1 MDIILVS
8 DKLAKARTITVSLP
22 QLALLALALVG
33 SMVALTTAL
42 NYTLLRYAAELDL
55 PYLYLHRLVASSQQ
69 EQTARS
75 ESYLR
80 DNLSAMAVRLGQMQA
95 QLLRLDTLGE
105 RLARLAGFRPQ
116 DLMFGQTPGQGG
128 AVSSL
133 PSQDLSLGDLT
144 EQLEVLTRQV
154 DDRGDKLGVLES
166 LFTADSVRKKL
177 VPTMLPVQAGWH
189 ASDYGWRID
198 PFSGQNAFHEG
209 IDFLADQG
217 TAIHAAA
224 GGVVVYSDFHP
235 QYGNM
240 IEIDHGNDYVSRY
253 AHASKRVVKLGDVVL
268 SGARIAEVGRTGRA
282 TGTHLHFEVRHRGVP
297 QNPTHFL
304 RLPG

>member
-8 DKLAKARTITVSLP
+8 AKLAKARTISIGLP
-22 QLALLALALVG
+22 QLAGACLLA
-33 SMVALTTAL
+33 VATVVTLTTAL
-42 NYTLLRYAAELDL
+42 NYALLRYAADQKLPIVQDL
-55 PYLYLHRLVASSQQ
+55 IVVPQQ
-69 EQTARS
+69 EEAAHS

-80 DNLSAMAVRLGQMQA
+80 ESLSTMAVRLGQMQA

-105 RLARLAGFRPQ
+105 RLAGLAGFSPQ

-133 PSQDLSLGDLT
+133 QSQDLSLGDLSR
-144 EQLEVLTRQV
+144 QLDVLTRDA

-166 LFTADSVRKKL
+166 LFTTDRARKKL
-177 VPTMLPVQAGWH
+177 VPTVLPVHAGWH
-189 ASDYGWRID
+189 SSNYGWRID
-198 PFSGQNAFHEG
+198 PFTGQRAFHEG
-209 IDFLADQG
+209 IDFIAGHG
-217 TAIHAAA
+217 TVIQAAA

-240 IEIDHGNDYVSRY
+240 IEIDHGNDLVSRY
-253 AHASKRVVKLGDVVL
+253 AHASKRLVKTGDVVL
-268 SGARIAEVGRTGRA
+268 SGATIAHVGRTGRA

-297 QNPTHFL
+297 QNPTQFL

>member
-1 MDIILVS
+1 MDVILVS
-8 DKLAKARTITVSLP
+8 QKLARARTITVGLP
-22 QLALLALALVG
+22 QLALLALIGVG
-33 SMVALTTAL
+33 SIVALTTVL
-42 NYTLLRYAAELDL
+42 NVVVLRYATELKL
-55 PYLYLHRLVASSQQ
+55 PYVNRVFVSGAH
-69 EQTARS
+69 EQLMHE

-80 DNLSAMAVRLGQMQA
+80 DNLSAMAMRVGQMQA

-105 RLARLAGFRPQ
+105 RLAKLAGFRPQ
-116 DLMFGQTPGQGG
+116 ELMFGQTPGQGG

-133 PSQDLSLGDLT
+133 PSQDLSFGDLT
-144 EQLEVLTRQV
+144 QQLDSLSRQV

-166 LFTADSVRKKL
+166 LYTQDSARKKL
-177 VPTMLPVQAGWH
+177 VPTVVPVQAGWH
-189 ASDYGWRID
+189 SSNYGWRID
-198 PFSGQNAFHEG
+198 PFSGQRAFHEG
-209 IDFLADQG
+209 IDFMADLG

-240 IEIDHGNDYVSRY
+240 VEIDHGNELVSRY
-253 AHASKRVVKLGDVVL
+253 AHASKRLVRAGDVVL
-268 SGARIAEVGRTGRA
+268 SGSPIAEVGRSGRS

-297 QNPTHFL
+297 QNPAQFL

>member
-8 DKLAKARTITVSLP
+8 DRLARARTIKVSLP
-22 QLALLALALVG
+22 QLALLGFGLVG
-33 SMVALTTAL
+33 LIIAVTTAL
-42 NYTLLRYAAELDL
+42 NFTLLRYAADHKLA
-55 PYLYLHRLVASSQQ
+55 YVQRLVAPAKH
-69 EQTARS
+69 EQTSRS
-75 ESYLR
+75 DSYLR
-80 DNLSAMAVRLGQMQA
+80 ESLSAMAVRLGQMQA

-105 RLARLAGFRPQ
+105 RLAKLAGFRPQ

-128 AVSSL
+128 AASSL

-144 EQLEVLTRQV
+144 KQLELLTRQV

-166 LFTADSVRKKL
+166 LLTMDSARKKL
-177 VPTMLPVQAGWH
+177 VPTVLPVQAGWH
-189 ASDYGWRID
+189 SSNYGWRID
-198 PFSGQNAFHEG
+198 PFSGQRAFHEG

-217 TAIHAAA
+217 TGIHAAA
-224 GGVVVYSDFHP
+224 GGVVVYAEHHP

-240 IEIDHGNDYVSRY
+240 VEIDHGNDLVSRY
-253 AHASKRVVKLGDVVL
+253 AHASKLLVKVGDVVL

-297 QNPTHFL
+297 QNPTQFL

>member
-8 DKLAKARTITVSLP
+8 QKLAKARTIKVSAP
-22 QLALLALALVG
+22 QLALLALGLVTLV
-33 SMVALTTAL
+33 VALTTTL
-42 NYTLLRYAAELDL
+42 NLVLLRYAADSKV
-55 PYLYLHRLVASSQQ
+55 PYFTQLLASVQPSDYERQ
-69 EQTARS
+69 

-80 DNLSAMAVRLGQMQA
+80 ENLNAMAVRVGQMQA

-105 RLARLAGFRPQ
+105 RLAKLAGFRPQ
-116 DLMFGQTPGQGG
+116 DLMFGQKPGQGG

-133 PSQDLSLGDLT
+133 PSRDLSLGDLT
-144 EQLEVLTRQV
+144 QQLELLTRDV

-166 LFTADSVRKKL
+166 LFTLDSARKKL
-177 VPTMLPVQAGWH
+177 VPTMLPVQAGWN
-189 ASDYGWRID
+189 SSNYGWRID
-198 PFSGQNAFHEG
+198 PFSGQRAFHEG
-209 IDFLADQG
+209 IDFIAEHG

-224 GGVVVYSDFHP
+224 GGVVVFSDFHP

-240 IEIDHGNDYVSRY
+240 VEIDHGNDLVSRY
-253 AHASKRVVKLGDVVL
+253 AHASKRLVRAGDVVL
-268 SGARIAEVGRTGRA
+268 SGARIAEVGRTGRS

-297 QNPTHFL
+297 QNPKHFL

>member
-8 DKLAKARTITVSLP
+8 QKLAKARTINVSAP
-22 QLALLALALVG
+22 QFALLALGAISVV
-33 SMVALTTAL
+33 VALTTTL
-42 NYTLLRYAAELDL
+42 NFALLRYAADVKL
-55 PYLYLHRLVASSQQ
+55 PYLTHALSSLHQGESDR
-69 EQTARS
+69 R
-75 ESYLR
+75 ESYMR
-80 DNLSAMAVRLGQMQA
+80 ENLTAMAVRVGQMQA
-95 QLLRLDTLGE
+95 QLLRLDTLGQ
-105 RLARLAGFRPQ
+105 RLAKLAGFRPQ

-144 EQLEVLTRQV
+144 QQLDVLIRAV

-166 LFTADSVRKKL
+166 LFTLDSARKKL

-189 ASDYGWRID
+189 SSNYGWRID
-198 PFSGQNAFHEG
+198 PFNGQRAFHEG
-209 IDFLADQG
+209 VDFLAEHG

-224 GGVVVYSDFHP
+224 GGVVVFSDFHP

-240 IEIDHGNDYVSRY
+240 VEIDHGNDLVSRY
-253 AHASKRVVKLGDVVL
+253 AHASKRLVRAGDLVL
-268 SGARIAEVGRTGRA
+268 SGARIGEVGKTGRS

-297 QNPTHFL
+297 QNPAHFL